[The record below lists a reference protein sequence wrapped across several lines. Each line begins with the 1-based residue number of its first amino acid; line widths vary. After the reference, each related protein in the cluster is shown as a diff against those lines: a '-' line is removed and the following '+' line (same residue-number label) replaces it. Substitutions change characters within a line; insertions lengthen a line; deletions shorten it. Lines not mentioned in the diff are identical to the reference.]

1 VDREINVAPP
11 CVLLFD
17 IGGVLVENA
26 TFQELARLLPPPV
39 DISALPD
46 RWLDSAAVQR
56 FERGLITEEE
66 FAAGFV
72 DEWALEIEPAR
83 FLAAFATWPRGPYP
97 GALALLERLRG
108 RFTIAVLSNC
118 NSLHW
123 RRLAD
128 VINHADR
135 AFSSHQLGLVK
146 PDAAIFERVV
156 QALDCAPDRIGFFD
170 DSLRNVNA
178 ARAAGL
184 LAHHTVGFEALR
196 DTITAQGLL
205 A

>member
-1 VDREINVAPP
+1 MTVAPP
-11 CVLLFD
+11 SVLLFD
-17 IGGVLVENA
+17 LGGVLVENA
-26 TFQELARLLPPPV
+26 TFQELASLLPPPV
-39 DISALPD
+39 DTGRLQD

-56 FERGLITEEE
+56 FERGLISEDE
-66 FAAGFV
+66 FSAGFV
-72 DEWALEIEPAR
+72 SEWGLEIDPAR

-108 RFTIAVLSNC
+108 RFSIALLSNC
-118 NSLHW
+118 NSIHW

-156 QALDCAPDRIGFFD
+156 QDLDCAPEAICFFD

-184 LAHHTVGFEALR
+184 QAHHTVGFEALR
-196 DTITAQGLL
+196 DTIEALGLTI
-205 A
+205 

>member
-1 VDREINVAPP
+1 MTIAAPS
-11 CVLLFD
+11 VLLFD
-17 IGGVLVENA
+17 LGGVLVENA
-26 TFQELARLLPPPV
+26 TFQELASLLPTPV
-39 DISALPD
+39 DMSALQD
-46 RWLDSAAVQR
+46 RWLDSAAVQK
-56 FERGLITEEE
+56 FERGLISEDE

-72 DEWALEIEPAR
+72 SEWNLRIEPAR
-83 FLAAFATWPRGPYP
+83 FLAAFAAWPRGPYP
-97 GALALLERLRG
+97 GALALLGRLRG
-108 RFTIAVLSNC
+108 RFTIALLSNC

-128 VINHADR
+128 VVDHTDR
-135 AFSSHQLGLVK
+135 AFSSHQLGMVK

-156 QALDCAPDRIGFFD
+156 QDLDSAPETICFFD

-184 LAHHTVGFEALR
+184 QAHHTVGFEALR
-196 DTITAQGLL
+196 ATIKAQGLL

>member
-1 VDREINVAPP
+1 MTVAAPR
-11 CVLLFD
+11 VLLFD
-17 IGGVLVENA
+17 LGGVLVENA
-26 TFQELARLLPPPV
+26 TFPELASLLSPPV
-39 DISALPD
+39 DMSALQD

-56 FERGLITEEE
+56 FERGLITEDE
-66 FAAGFV
+66 FSAGFV
-72 DEWALEIEPAR
+72 SEWGLEIDPAR
-83 FLAAFATWPRGPYP
+83 FLAAFAAWPRGPYP
-97 GALALLERLRG
+97 GALELLDRLRG

-118 NSLHW
+118 NSIHW
-123 RRLAD
+123 RRLAG
-128 VINHADR
+128 VVGRADR

-156 QALDCAPDRIGFFD
+156 RDLDCPPARIVFFD

-184 LAHHTVGFEALR
+184 QAHHTVGFAALR
-196 DTITAQGLL
+196 DTIEALGLL